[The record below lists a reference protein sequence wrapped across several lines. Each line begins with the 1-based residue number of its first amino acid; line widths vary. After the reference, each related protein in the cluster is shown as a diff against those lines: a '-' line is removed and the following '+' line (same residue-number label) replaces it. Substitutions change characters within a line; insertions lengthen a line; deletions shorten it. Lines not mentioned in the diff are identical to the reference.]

1 MTTACQTSPRTGSP
15 LLHRNAPRAAI
26 TLACEVRQG
35 TRAWQ
40 RVRLEDLSPTGFRI
54 LRLANPDPSKPLW
67 IRIPGIQ
74 LLTASIC
81 WSHGQATGC
90 EFTAPLHI
98 AVFEH
103 LVRTSGG
110 SLED

>member
-1 MTTACQTSPRTGSP
+1 MHPALKHPSSPSEAPCARTT
-15 LLHRNAPRAAI
+15 PRAAFGM
-26 TLACEVRQG
+26 TCEVRQG

-40 RVRLEDLSPTGFRI
+40 RVMLEDLSPTGFRV

-74 LLTASIC
+74 LLTANLC
-81 WSHGQATGC
+81 WTRGTATGC

-103 LVRTSGG
+103 IVRQAGKR
-110 SLED
+110 